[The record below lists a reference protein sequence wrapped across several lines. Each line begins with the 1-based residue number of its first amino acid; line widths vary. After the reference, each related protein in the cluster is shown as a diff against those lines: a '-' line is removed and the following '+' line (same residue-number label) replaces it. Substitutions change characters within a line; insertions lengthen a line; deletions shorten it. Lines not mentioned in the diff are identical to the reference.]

1 MTKAADL
8 LREGMEELG
17 IPCTDDRITAFIT
30 YLNLLKKWNRA
41 YNLTG
46 LKTER
51 EIIIK
56 HFFDSLLFSEVI
68 PPDARSIADI
78 GSGAGFPGIPIKII
92 NPRLSLFLIE
102 PAHKK
107 QIFLRHVTKTLHL
120 QEVEIIDRRIED
132 IKGLKVDVAVTRA
145 LFSVGDFIEKAG
157 DILNKNGILILSKGP
172 KLAEELRKIEL
183 KNISTEDFSLPF
195 ENIVRHI
202 VTVKKGGGK
211 MP

>member
-1 MTKAADL
+1 MSKAADL
-8 LREGMEELG
+8 LRAGMEELG
-17 IPCTDDRITAFIT
+17 IHCTEDRITAFIT
-30 YLNLLKKWNRA
+30 YLDLLKKWNRA

-56 HFFDSLLFSEVI
+56 HFLDSLLFSKVI
-68 PPDARSIADI
+68 PSDARSIADI
-78 GSGAGFPGIPIKII
+78 GSGAGFPGIPIRII
-92 NPRLSLFLIE
+92 NPRLRLFLVE
-102 PAHKK
+102 PAYKK

-120 QEVEIIDRRIED
+120 QEVEVINSRIEE

-145 LFSVGDFIEKAG
+145 LFSVGDFIDKAG

-172 KLAEELRKIEL
+172 KLDEELRKTEQE
-183 KNISTEDFSLPF
+183 NISTEDFRLPF

-202 VTVKKGGGK
+202 VVVKKTEGK
-211 MP
+211 TP